1 MADSIARA
9 PNPDRLAALGAPTPA
24 PMTAGLVVVLVPEP
38 ADLDPALDY
47 YADYSQ
53 SFGELARAFGTLGRQ
68 WRWQPVTVQNHDAIL
83 DALVAEAGHADVP
96 LPVVLN
102 LCDGDEGNTV
112 PGVAVIHALEARGF
126 AYTGADAP
134 FYRLTTSKLPM
145 KAAFDAGAVPTARWH
160 AWSPT
165 DDAAAV
171 LAAVGVPAI
180 VKPAVSAGSMGVTT
194 ASVVYTASALT
205 EQTATLQ
212 TGYHGWDLVTG
223 GVLVERFVRG
233 REFTVLLVGDADD
246 PERLLVYTPAERVFH
261 ASLHPDERFLSYD
274 RLWEVYEREAPM
286 PNGEF
291 FWEYAPVTGELADAL
306 VLVSRAAYAS
316 VGGRG
321 YGRVDLR
328 RCDETGALM
337 VLEVNAQCALSED
350 ENYTSVGA
358 ILRFSGA
365 TFASLIE
372 RLLSDADRRATGRP
386 VPMRRALA

>member
-1 MADSIARA
+1 
-9 PNPDRLAALGAPTPA
+9 
-24 PMTAGLVVVLVPEP
+24 MTAGLVVVLVPEP
-38 ADLDPALDY
+38 AEIDPALAY

-53 SFGELARAFGTLGRQ
+53 SRDELTRAFAQLGRP
-68 WRWQPVTVQNHDAIL
+68 WRWQPVTVHSYAAVL
-83 DALVAEAGHADVP
+83 DALVEEARRAGTP

-102 LCDGDEGNTV
+102 LCDGDDGNTV
-112 PGVAVIHALEARGF
+112 PGVEVIHALEARGF

-145 KAAFDAGAVPTARWH
+145 KAAFDGAAVPTAPWQ
-160 AWSPT
+160 AWQPT
-165 DDAAAV
+165 DAATDV
-171 LAAVGVPAI
+171 LAAVGTPAI

-194 ASVVYTASALT
+194 ASVVHTAEALAT
-205 EQTATLQ
+205 QTAALQ
-212 TGYHGWDLVTG
+212 AGYMGWDLLSG

-233 REFTVLLVGDADD
+233 REFTVLLVGDAKDA
-246 PERLLVYTPAERVFH
+246 ERLLVYTPAERVFH
-261 ASLHPDERFLSYD
+261 ASLRPDERFLSYD

-286 PNGEF
+286 PNDEH
-291 FWEYAPVTGELADAL
+291 FWEYAPVSGELADEI
-306 VLVSRAAYAS
+306 VRVSLLAYES

-328 RCDETGALM
+328 QCSDTGALF

-365 TFASLIE
+365 TFASLVE
-372 RLLSDADRRATGRP
+372 RLLDDAMRRMPLKARRKRRA
-386 VPMRRALA
+386 VA